1 MLQSPDHGMADLG
14 SAPGR
19 LAPRWEE
26 RDILVLATLAGWLRH
41 DGDTISKA
49 SQGDEM
55 SGNSTRSTTFQAKPP
70 EVFSALLKAAERTGF
85 QYLSGDVSTGTAVFT
100 SGRFLLSFGE
110 RVTARMT
117 EVAPGTVEVTLST
130 DPKFGVVGRSR
141 RRDPG
146 ADRLSDALSGL
157 LPHAG

>member
-1 MLQSPDHGMADLG
+1 
-14 SAPGR
+14 
-19 LAPRWEE
+19 
-26 RDILVLATLAGWLRH
+26 
-41 DGDTISKA
+41 
-49 SQGDEM
+49 M
-55 SGNSTRSTTFQAKPP
+55 SGDSTRSTTFQAKPP
-70 EVFSALLKAAERTGF
+70 EVFSALLEAAERTGF
-85 QYLSGDVSTGTAVFT
+85 QYLSGDVSIGTAVFT

-130 DPKFGVVGRSR
+130 DPKFGVVGRSG